1 MKVLII
7 GGGRSGSFVAS
18 KLKKNH
24 KVIVIESSKER
35 AESLR
40 REVTDIEIIKGD
52 GCEPHILE
60 KANIK
65 QMDIV
70 AALTGDDED
79 NLVISFLAKFQNNVP
94 LVFARINNP
103 KNEWLFDK
111 NWGVDIAV
119 SSSIIIANLIQEEVS
134 LGEIISILK
143 LKKGNVSVDEI
154 NLQDNSSAAGKQI
167 SQLSFPNNIHIM
179 AIVSG
184 MEVVIPKG
192 DTLLHSGDKLFIISE
207 TSDKSSI
214 LKLLGIKR

>member
-35 AESLR
+35 VESLR
-40 REVTDIEIIKGD
+40 REVQDIEIIKGD

-79 NLVISFLAKFQNNVP
+79 NLVISFLSKFQNNVP
-94 LVFARINNP
+94 LIFARINNP

-154 NLQDNSSAAGKQI
+154 NLPDDSSVAGKRI
-167 SQLSFPNNIHIM
+167 SQLDSPNNIHII

-184 MEVVIPKG
+184 MEVIIPKG
-192 DTLLHSGDKLFIISE
+192 DTLLHSGDKIFIISE
-207 TSDKSSI
+207 ASDMGSI
-214 LKLLGIKR
+214 LKLFGINQ

>member
-18 KLKKNH
+18 KLKKYH
-24 KVIVIESSKER
+24 KVTVIESDKER
-35 AESLR
+35 IESLR
-40 REVTDIEIIKGD
+40 GEIQDIEIIKGD
-52 GCEPHILE
+52 GCEPHVLE

-65 QMDIV
+65 QMDIA

-79 NLVISFLAKFQNNVP
+79 NLVISFLSKFQNNVP

-143 LKKGNVSVDEI
+143 LKKGNVSIDEI
-154 NLQDNSSAAGKQI
+154 NLPDDSSAAGRQI
-167 SQLSFPNNIHIM
+167 SQLNFPNNIHII

-184 MEVVIPKG
+184 MNVVIPKG
-192 DTLLHSGDKLFIISE
+192 DTLLHSGDKLFLISE
-207 TSDKSSI
+207 ASDKSSI
-214 LKLLGIKR
+214 LKLLGIKE

>member
-1 MKVLII
+1 MKILII

-18 KLKKNH
+18 KLKKYH
-24 KVIVIESSKER
+24 KVTVIESDKER
-35 AESLR
+35 TESLS
-40 REVTDIEIIKGD
+40 REVQDIEIIKGD
-52 GCEPHILE
+52 GCEPHVLE
-60 KANIK
+60 KANIR

-79 NLVISFLAKFQNNVP
+79 NLVIAFLSKFQNNVP
-94 LVFARINNP
+94 LIFARINNP

-143 LKKGNVSVDEI
+143 LKKGKVSVDEI
-154 NLQDNSSAAGKQI
+154 NLPDDSSAAGKQI
-167 SQLSFPNNIHIM
+167 SQLNFPNNIHII
-179 AIVSG
+179 AIVSS

-207 TSDKSSI
+207 ASDKGSI
-214 LKLLGIKR
+214 LRILGIKE

>member
-24 KVIVIESSKER
+24 KVTVIESRKER
-35 AESLR
+35 VESLR
-40 REVTDIEIIKGD
+40 REVQDIEIIKGD
-52 GCEPHILE
+52 GCEPNILE

-79 NLVISFLAKFQNNVP
+79 NLVISFLSKFQNNVP
-94 LVFARINNP
+94 LIFARINNP

-111 NWGVDIAV
+111 SWGVDIAV

-154 NLQDNSSAAGKQI
+154 NLPDDSSAAGKQI
-167 SQLSFPNNIHIM
+167 SQLSFPNNIHII

-184 MEVVIPKG
+184 MEVIIPKG

-207 TSDKSSI
+207 ASDKSSI
-214 LKLLGIKR
+214 LKLLGISQ